1 MNNLQ
6 SHEAMRAALSMAVKW
21 HNWCW

>member
-6 SHEAMRAALSMAVKW
+6 SHEAMRAVLSMAVKW